1 MENVALSVRSKET
14 QQSLSSLSTNPQ
26 VAAPAPHWKDVAAEL
41 EKYLVL
47 QIRDI

>member
-14 QQSLSSLSTNPQ
+14 QQSLSSTNPQ
-26 VAAPAPHWKDVAAEL
+26 VAAPAPHWKDIATEL